1 MLTALSNQ
9 QYKSGEMLTDKQI
22 AHIMIALLMA
32 GQHTSA
38 ATGSWAILHLGERRD
53 IQSVLSSTLH
63 FIFLTICDCRD
74 ALFAEQKEH
83 YTAPDGSLLPITY
96 ESLATTPVLQSVIK
110 EILRVHPPLHSLMRK
125 VISDCPVPAT
135 LASPASVPSLS
146 AAEQKTREGLT
157 YVVPKGNFV
166 LAAPGV
172 SQVDEKIWGKD
183 AGEFNP
189 SRWLDGG
196 AGTNEQEDDE
206 GEEDYGWGKISKG
219 GKSAC
224 ESPFTLPTQW
234 MQQTQKTDMV
244 LGDDRSSV
252 RCWTT

>member
-1 MLTALSNQ
+1 
-9 QYKSGEMLTDKQI
+9 
-22 AHIMIALLMA
+22 
-32 GQHTSA
+32 
-38 ATGSWAILHLGERRD
+38 
-53 IQSVLSSTLH
+53 
-63 FIFLTICDCRD
+63 
-74 ALFAEQKEH
+74 
-83 YTAPDGSLLPITY
+83 
-96 ESLATTPVLQSVIK
+96 
-110 EILRVHPPLHSLMRK
+110 MRK

-196 AGTNEQEDDE
+196 AGTNEQEEDE

-224 ESPFTLPTQW
+224 KSSRSFVSDDADLRFQTFRSVLVDTDVSESSLPTS
-234 MQQTQKTDMV
+234 
-244 LGDDRSSV
+244 SSV
-252 RCWTT
+252 RLSPR

>member
-1 MLTALSNQ
+1 M
-9 QYKSGEMLTDKQI
+9 
-22 AHIMIALLMA
+22 
-32 GQHTSA
+32 
-38 ATGSWAILHLGERRD
+38 
-53 IQSVLSSTLH
+53 
-63 FIFLTICDCRD
+63 TIHCRD

-83 YTAPDGSLLPITY
+83 YTSPDGSLLPITY

-146 AAEQKTREGLT
+146 AAEQKSREGLT

-183 AGEFNP
+183 AGEFKP

-224 ESPFTLPTQW
+224 TSAVPLY
-234 MQQTQKTDMV
+234 
-244 LGDDRSSV
+244 S
-252 RCWTT
+252 